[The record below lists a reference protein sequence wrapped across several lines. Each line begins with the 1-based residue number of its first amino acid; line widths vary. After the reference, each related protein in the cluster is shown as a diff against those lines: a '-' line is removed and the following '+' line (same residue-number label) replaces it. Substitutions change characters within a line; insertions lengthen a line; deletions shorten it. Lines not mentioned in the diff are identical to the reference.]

1 MSLSANVAEL
11 NRLLTQLNVKAAL
24 WVGNGGTA
32 QDKDGRAQGLVG
44 ALNAFI
50 TNNLNFFGSGPADC
64 SGTSCHWDYNLQ
76 MCVCDI
82 LFASTAYQAAGV
94 RKGVKGKTTAKT
106 KPKAKPK
113 GTAGGKSGIKSTRRP
128 K

>member
-11 NRLLTQLNVKAAL
+11 NRLLTQLNAKAAL

-32 QDKDGRAQGLVG
+32 QDKDARAKGLVE

-50 TNNLNFFGSGPADC
+50 MQNLDFFGSNPADC
-64 SGTSCHWDYNLQ
+64 SGGCQWDYNLQ
-76 MCVCDI
+76 MCVCNI
-82 LFASTAYQAAGV
+82 LFAEKAYQAAGV
-94 RKGVKGKTTAKT
+94 RKAGGGKPAAKT
-106 KPKAKPK
+106 KTKPEAKPK
-113 GTAGGKSGIKSTRRP
+113 SSAGSRKVTKAR